1 MIAYPKETITTIRE
15 GAKRRVY
22 LNGIT
27 EGLIYHIPFAG
38 QFATRYNEHNANT
51 LTSTANSSILQWNK
65 VIQQS
70 CIYHHTIKM

>member
-1 MIAYPKETITTIRE
+1 MIAYPKETIMTTRD

-27 EGLIYHIPFAG
+27 EGPIYYIPFAG
-38 QFATRYNEHNANT
+38 QFPTHYNEHNANT

-70 CIYHHTIKM
+70 YILSS